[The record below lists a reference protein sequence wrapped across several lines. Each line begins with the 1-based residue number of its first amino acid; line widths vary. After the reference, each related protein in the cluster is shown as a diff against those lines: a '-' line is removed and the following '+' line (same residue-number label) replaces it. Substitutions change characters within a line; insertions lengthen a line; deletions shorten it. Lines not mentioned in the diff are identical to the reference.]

1 MQTFVNQQNEDITDE
16 EDLSADE
23 DSAELEMLDS
33 GSTNIHE
40 CLAIVLQNGRRALG
54 ITLFRKDRCIE
65 YFDEIFPQCC
75 VRGDM
80 MGFTNYLFGKNI
92 QNHKLVTIF
101 LTLTLIEH
109 RTALNC
115 YELDR
120 SNFQLTQTQV
130 HPPKPNFETF

>member
-1 MQTFVNQQNEDITDE
+1 MQTFVNQQNGDITDE

-40 CLAIVLQNGRRALG
+40 CLAIVLQNGRHALG

-80 MGFTNYLFGKNI
+80 MGF
-92 QNHKLVTIF
+92 
-101 LTLTLIEH
+101 
-109 RTALNC
+109 
-115 YELDR
+115 D
-120 SNFQLTQTQV
+120 QL
-130 HPPKPNFETF
+130 P